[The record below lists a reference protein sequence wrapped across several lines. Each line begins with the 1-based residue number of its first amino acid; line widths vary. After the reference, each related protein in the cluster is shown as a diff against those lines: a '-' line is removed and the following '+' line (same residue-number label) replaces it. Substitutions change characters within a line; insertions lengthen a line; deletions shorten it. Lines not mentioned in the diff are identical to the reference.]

1 MTGTAS
7 RRRGHGEDAIY
18 FDAAKNRF
26 VGAISVGFGPDG
38 KRVRRKVTG
47 RTKAEVRDKHKA
59 AHAELDR
66 GLHTSATYAV
76 QHAVD
81 DWLEGGLQGRSERTR
96 SIYREALKPLLEHI
110 GTRPLRE
117 LTARDVRRG
126 LEALSERMSTR
137 YMQLARASLARAIR
151 YAEAHDLVGR
161 NVATL
166 VDNPKGHVGRP
177 SRSFTLEQ
185 SLALLEAARES
196 RLNAYVVL
204 SLATGVRTEEAREL
218 HWDHVDLDG
227 DPSAARPVPPS
238 VAVWRSVREGGDTK
252 TAKSRRTLAL
262 PQAAVQALR
271 DHRKRQAEDRL
282 AAGSLWQ
289 DHGLVFASAI
299 GTPLDA
305 ANVRRE
311 FRQITE
317 AAGLGVGW
325 APRDL
330 RHTFVSLM
338 SADGVPIEEIA
349 RLAGHNRTA
358 ITELVYRHELRPV
371 ITTGAEVMDRIL
383 NLRS

>member
-1 MTGTAS
+1 MCAEGS
-7 RRRGHGEDAIY
+7 RRS
-18 FDAAKNRF
+18 AAKCRP
-26 VGAISVGFGPDG
+26 GTCRWP
-38 KRVRRKVTG
+38 
-47 RTKAEVRDKHKA
+47 
-59 AHAELDR
+59 
-66 GLHTSATYAV
+66 GLPSP
-76 QHAVD
+76 
-81 DWLEGGLQGRSERTR
+81 GRSGMPRRTTWSAGTWRLWSTTPRAR
-96 SIYREALKPLLEHI
+96 SGGRAGRLPL
-110 GTRPLRE
+110 
-117 LTARDVRRG
+117 A
-126 LEALSERMSTR
+126 
-137 YMQLARASLARAIR
+137 
-151 YAEAHDLVGR
+151 
-161 NVATL
+161 
-166 VDNPKGHVGRP
+166 
-177 SRSFTLEQ
+177 Q

-204 SLATGVRTEEAREL
+204 SLATGIRTEEARDL

-227 DPSAARPVPPS
+227 DPGATWPVPPS

-311 FRQITE
+311 FRKITE
-317 AAGLGVGW
+317 AAGLGKDW

-338 SADGVPIEEIA
+338 SADGVAIEEIA

-358 ITELVYRHELRPV
+358 TTELVYRHELRPV
-371 ITTGAEVMDRIL
+371 IT
-383 NLRS
+383 